1 MEEQFDKQF
10 PENSM
15 VYDGGSKGEFVYQE
29 NQRQRLK
36 SFLSTSIAQA
46 LTDYK
51 KEIEEQMPKP
61 QNIEFAEHD
70 LKLATNPSV
79 IELLAKQVG
88 YNDALKE
95 VKDILNKI

>member
-51 KEIEEQMPKP
+51 KEIEEQMPKEKE
-61 QNIEFAEHD
+61 IIFTGHLTKD
-70 LKLATNPSV
+70 
-79 IELLAKQVG
+79 IFQVNEKKG
-88 YNDALKE
+88 YNQYRKE
-95 VKDILNKI
+95 ILELLNKI